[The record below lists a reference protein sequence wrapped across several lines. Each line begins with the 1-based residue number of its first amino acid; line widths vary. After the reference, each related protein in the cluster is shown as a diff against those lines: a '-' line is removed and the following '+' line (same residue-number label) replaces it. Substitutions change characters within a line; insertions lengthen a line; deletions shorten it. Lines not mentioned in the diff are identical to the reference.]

1 MSQYSLKFDHETRGW
16 VDLIPLR
23 KPQPNLTSNLDAR
36 WLVIGAG
43 YTGLSCARRLAE
55 LNPNEKI
62 VLLDAREV
70 GQSASGRNSGYVV
83 AHSHFSGG
91 YQKDQLGQYERIDR
105 INQAG
110 LESLKSIIN
119 KSHIHCD
126 FKESGIYHM
135 AADLSSSLECDYF
148 IDYLE
153 KREIKHT
160 PLAQDQI
167 HLELGTK
174 WYQKGVK
181 VHNGALVQ
189 PAQLVFGLADNLP
202 NNVELYENSPVIDM
216 RLGKIN
222 TLRTPNSTI
231 RAENVIM
238 ACNYEPLVSGQQKQR
253 VVGVTLSGS
262 ITRVL
267 TQDEMETLGS
277 ETSWGILSLH
287 SGGATVRLTKDKRIS
302 IRNTA
307 EYNNHRLLRIGQLK
321 ARQKIHRQ
329 AFDNRFPELSHV
341 PFEHLYSGVEG
352 VTANKT
358 NIFKRLSSN
367 LYFAGCYNG
376 SGITKGTAFGIAVAD
391 LACGHDGE
399 LVSDCLGIEKAK
411 WLPPRP
417 FIHLGAWYVTKQRF
431 RGVGKD
437 L

>member
-1 MSQYSLKFDHETRGW
+1 VSQYSLKFDHETRGW
-16 VDLIPLR
+16 VNLIPLR

-307 EYNNHRLLRIGQLK
+307 EYNNHRLLRKGQLK

-329 AFDNRFPELSHV
+329 AFDNRFPELNHV
-341 PFEHLYSGVEG
+341 SFEHLYSGVEG

-358 NIFKRLSSN
+358 NIFKRLSPN